1 MPYSVTKFKKEA
13 VKMVNVKI
21 NTGGSAF
28 RNEDETLDT
37 NEIVRLL
44 RQTAQKIENG
54 YEDGKIMDING
65 NSVGTFKI
73 GD

>member
-1 MPYSVTKFKKEA
+1 
-13 VKMVNVKI
+13 MVSVKI
-21 NTGGSAF
+21 KTGGSAF

-54 YEDGKIMDING
+54 YTDANIADING
-65 NSVGTFKI
+65 NTVGRFEI
-73 GD
+73 GE

>member
-13 VKMVNVKI
+13 VKMVSVKI

>member
-13 VKMVNVKI
+13 VKMVSVKI

-44 RQTAQKIENG
+44 RQTAQKIANG
-54 YEDGKIMDING
+54 YTDANIMDING
-65 NSVGTFKI
+65 NTVGRFEI
-73 GD
+73 GE

>member
-1 MPYSVTKFKKEA
+1 
-13 VKMVNVKI
+13 MVSVKI